1 LKSDEDAKK
10 CNFQDITFTKNTAFK
25 KSWEGENEVL
35 KRRKSGFG
43 GTEKCDFQDI
53 TFMKNTAFKGS
64 WEGENEVLK
73 RRKLGFGGTG
83 GA

>member
-10 CNFQDITFTKNTAFK
+10 CN
-25 KSWEGENEVL
+25 
-35 KRRKSGFG
+35 
-43 GTEKCDFQDI
+43 FQDI

-73 RRKLGFGGTG
+73 RRKSGFGGTG